1 MIFDLTV
8 LEATVIAVTAFAAA
22 VMGGVAGIGTAI
34 VMIPVLTFAV
44 GVREAIPIVTVA
56 MMFNNVSR
64 WVANRHYVDYKV
76 VLWFSLGAVP
86 MAVVGGV
93 AFANAPADLLAR
105 GLGIFLLVLIAYRR
119 LPFGKSGSMPLRG
132 FTAVGSV
139 QGFLSGIFGGAGPFG
154 AHFFLTYGLYRNAF
168 IGTAAVATTSI
179 NVTKSATYAG
189 FALLDGNALAISL
202 VVGAIMV
209 AGAYVGGMLVRHV
222 PDRAF
227 VYIVES
233 VMLASGVALIV
244 RG

>member
-64 WVANRHYVDYKV
+64 WVANRHYIDYKV

-139 QGFLSGIFGGAGPFG
+139 QGLLSGIFGGAGPFG

-179 NVTKSATYAG
+179 NVAKSATYAG